1 MSSTQEKTKI
11 KLMKKKNIYTYQQSI
26 AIRCMQ
32 RFFSFNFCAVLKL
45 TITATIGPQDV
56 HKLNGSE
63 S

>member
-11 KLMKKKNIYTYQQSI
+11 KLMKKKHVYIPTEHSYSLHAT
-26 AIRCMQ
+26 
-32 RFFSFNFCAVLKL
+32 FFFFNFFAVLKL